1 MKSLLLIKDDTSEI
15 AGKTS
20 ALIYTLAEKFLDGN
34 ELTDIKEVFRMTRLG
49 QMLVNDGI
57 DEGRKEGIQAGVSRV
72 ITAMLK
78 KGKTIS
84 DIAADTDIS
93 EDEIRKIQRSMQK
106 NK

>member
-1 MKSLLLIKDDTSEI
+1 
-15 AGKTS
+15 
-20 ALIYTLAEKFLDGN
+20 
-34 ELTDIKEVFRMTRLG
+34 MTRLG

-57 DEGRKEGIQAGVSRV
+57 EEGRKEEVYRL
-72 ITAMLK
+72 ITFMLK